1 MNGIDAQ
8 ETLADLVTEDPA
20 RASVLERF
28 HLDYCCHGN
37 VSLAEAC
44 AKSEL
49 DPGIVAAELLDAGR
63 PRAEDWRALGVDQLV
78 DHIEHA
84 HHAYLH
90 TELGRLSALVAKVH
104 EAHGVRHPELEDIRS
119 CYEELRADLEP
130 HLLKEERVLF
140 PMIRE
145 LATASTVPQFH
156 CGTLGNPISVMLGEH
171 DSAGKL
177 LARLRELTH
186 DYHVPS
192 DGCRSYHVLFARL
205 AGLEADTH
213 LHIHKEN
220 NVLFPA
226 VLQLELE
233 RAS

>member
-1 MNGIDAQ
+1 MNGIDVR
-8 ETLADLVTEDPA
+8 ELLADLVTENPA

-28 HLDYCCHGN
+28 HLDYCCHGR

-44 AKSEL
+44 AQSAL
-49 DPGIVAAELLDAGR
+49 DPNVVARELLDAGR
-63 PRAEDWRALGVDQLV
+63 PRAEDWKALRVDQLA
-78 DHIEHA
+78 DHIERA

-104 EAHGVRHPELEDIRS
+104 DAHGVRHPELEHIRS

-130 HLLKEERVLF
+130 HLLKEELVLF

-145 LATASTVPQFH
+145 LVSATTAPQFH
-156 CGTLGNPISVMLGEH
+156 CGTLRNPISVMLGEH
-171 DSAGKL
+171 ETAGML

-186 DYHVPS
+186 DYQVPK

-226 VLQLELE
+226 VLQLERE
-233 RAS
+233 RGS